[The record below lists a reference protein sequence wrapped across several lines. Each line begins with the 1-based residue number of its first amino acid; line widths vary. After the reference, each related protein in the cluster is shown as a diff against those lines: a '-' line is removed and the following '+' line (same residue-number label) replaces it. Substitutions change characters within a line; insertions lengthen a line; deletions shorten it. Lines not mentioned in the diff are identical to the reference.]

1 MDWTC
6 WDLGLGMLQYKKTLS
21 LWCNHIREWLDAF
34 LIFSLPQTRVLIDDL
49 REVTQGGKSKLG
61 GDSRTLLRVLCHRND
76 SDASHYVK
84 KHFKIPSSAP
94 PSSWSGKS
102 GNASKVYN
110 GWNNGWLCN
119 PGIISCSYVLVIFV
133 HYYLLAVGSRE
144 AYTSSDTYMSIVS
157 IDCFCPGSLFFVSL
171 EKV

>member
-1 MDWTC
+1 M
-6 WDLGLGMLQYKKTLS
+6 
-21 LWCNHIREWLDAF
+21 AF

-76 SDASHYVK
+76 SEASHYVK

-144 AYTSSDTYMSIVS
+144 AYTSSYLHEHC
-157 IDCFCPGSLFFVSL
+157 IDWLFLPRKPVFCFLGESLGGFWCHFRL
-171 EKV
+171 MGLLGQDWCLKNH